1 MISMLSK
8 FIVQENVLG
17 EYKIEHI
24 NVFVR
29 QKPIGNIN
37 LNLILKTIKQLPLG
51 ILNTVNKIEI
61 GDFEQLRNREV
72 SAIYDNKTIFISS
85 NLESEKE
92 ILENIIH
99 EFAHACEHEYYGD
112 MYLDGE
118 IRDEFINKR
127 LKMFHIL
134 QSYGF
139 TDLPEEAFYNLE
151 YDQEFDTYLYKNIG
165 YNKLGALLRGLF
177 LSPYAATSLREY
189 FANGFEKYFLQN
201 PDEVKRISPAL
212 YKKMTLFTT
221 T

>member
-1 MISMLSK
+1 MLSK
-8 FIVQENVLG
+8 FIDSENVLG
-17 EYKIEHI
+17 EYKIGHI

-29 QKPIGNIN
+29 QKPITNIN
-37 LNLILKTIKQLPLG
+37 LNSILKIIKQLPLE
-51 ILNTVNKIEI
+51 ILNTVNKVEI
-61 GDFEQLRNREV
+61 GDFQHLKQREI
-72 SAIYDNKTIFISS
+72 SALYDNKAIFISS

-127 LKMFHIL
+127 LKMHHIL

-139 TDLPEEAFYNLE
+139 ADLPEESFYNLE
-151 YDQEFDTYLYKNIG
+151 YDQQFDIYLYKNIG

-189 FANGFEKYFLQN
+189 FANGFEKYFLEN
-201 PDEVKRISPAL
+201 RDEVKRISPAL